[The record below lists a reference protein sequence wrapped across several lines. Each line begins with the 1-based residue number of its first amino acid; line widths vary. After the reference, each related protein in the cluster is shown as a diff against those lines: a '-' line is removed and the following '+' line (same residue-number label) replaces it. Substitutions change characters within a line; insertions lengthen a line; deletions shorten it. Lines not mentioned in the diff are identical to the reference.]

1 MRASNRMQ
9 TTLETSRIERRQT
22 DSTFANSSS
31 RTVDLFAGVGGLSLG
46 FARAGYEI
54 VSAYD
59 NWPKALAVYQA
70 NFDHD
75 IHEIDLSSVE
85 GAIEH
90 IDAYAPDVVIG
101 GPPCQDFSSAGK
113 RRERS
118 NANLTKCFAEIA
130 TSVEPSVILME
141 NVPRAR
147 LSESYAEARSI
158 LEDRGYGITETVLDA
173 SYCGVPQSRKR
184 FFCVALFGRED
195 DLLADYFA
203 TEPSLTPMSVADYF
217 GDAIDTEFYYRHPR
231 NYSRRAIYSIHEP
244 SATIRG
250 VNRPI
255 PPNYA
260 GHHLD
265 AARRYEA
272 RPLTTQ
278 ERSRIQTF
286 PPDWLWI
293 GTKTDVEQMIGNAVP
308 VELARFVAESIKLVL

>member
-9 TTLETSRIERRQT
+9 TTLEISRIERRQT
-22 DSTFANSSS
+22 DSTFANRSS

-59 NWPKALAVYQA
+59 NWPKALTVYQA

-75 IHEIDLSSVE
+75 VHELDLADVQN
-85 GAIEH
+85 AIAHLER
-90 IDAYAPDVVIG
+90 YEPDVVIG

-113 RRERS
+113 RRERA

-130 TSVEPSVILME
+130 TAAEPTVIVME

-147 LSESYAEARSI
+147 ISTSYAEARST

-173 SYCGVPQSRKR
+173 SYCGVPQRRKR
-184 FFCVALFGRED
+184 FFCVALLGREH

-203 TEPSLTPMSVADYF
+203 TGPSLTPMSVADYF
-217 GDAIDTEFYYRHPR
+217 GDAIETEFYYRHPR

-255 PPNYA
+255 PPNYP

-265 AARRYEA
+265 AANRAMA

-286 PPDWLWI
+286 PPDWCWI
-293 GTKTDVEQMIGNAVP
+293 GTKTNVEQMIGNAVP
-308 VELARFVAESIKLVL
+308 VELARFVAESVKLVL